1 MKLYYSPGAC
11 SLAPHVA
18 LRETGADF
26 EAVRVMV
33 ADKENYGAAYLR
45 INPRARV
52 PALELDG
59 EVYTEAAALLVF
71 IASRAPQAGLLPEP
85 GTPAFARTLEWLAWF
100 SNSLHIAYAHLWRPE
115 RFLPADADNAVMTD
129 FARESIQ
136 RLNAEL
142 EARIAGDWLVGDRYG
157 LADIYSLPFYRWGN
171 RIGLDMPGTCPRW
184 TGLVKRMLDR
194 PAVAETLEAE
204 GLPRESFLAG

>member
-26 EAVRVMV
+26 EPVRVMV
-33 ADKENYGAAYLR
+33 ADKENYGAAYLQ

-52 PALELDG
+52 PALEIDG

-85 GTPAFARTLEWLAWF
+85 GTPAQGRMLEWLAWF
-100 SNSLHIAYAHLWRPE
+100 SDTLHIAYAHLWRPE
-115 RFLPADADNAVMTD
+115 RFLPPDADNAAMVD

-142 EARIAGDWLVGDRYG
+142 EGRIAGPWLVGEHYG

-171 RIGLDMPGTCPRW
+171 RIGLDMRTSCPRW
-184 TGLVKRMLDR
+184 TALVTRMLER
-194 PAVAETLEAE
+194 PAVTATLEAE
-204 GLPRESFLAG
+204 GLPRDSILPG